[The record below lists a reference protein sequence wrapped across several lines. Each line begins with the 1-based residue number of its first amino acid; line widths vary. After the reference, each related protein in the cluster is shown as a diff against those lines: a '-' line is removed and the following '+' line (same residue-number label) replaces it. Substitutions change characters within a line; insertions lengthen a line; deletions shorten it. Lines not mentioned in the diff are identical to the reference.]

1 MAIIVPILTQFDD
14 KGIKSAVREFERA
27 KTGIDKFGAVGKI
40 FDNVGQSLTKNLTV
54 PILAVGGALG
64 FMIKEAIEAEAVTS
78 RLRQILLTTGGAT
91 NAQVDALLKQAAALE
106 KVGVASRESIV
117 TTQAQLATFDLQ
129 ANTISS
135 LTPAI
140 LDYVLAEKG
149 ATATADDFKSMTN
162 GLAQALNGQFGS
174 LTRVGFVLDED
185 TKKKIANGTESERAA
200 ALVDVLNSTYK
211 GFNESLLATPE
222 GRIIA
227 LQREFGDL
235 RQELGSV
242 FLPIAMEISA
252 VIKDRVIPEIQKL
265 VDKFKALSP
274 ETVETGLKV
283 LGLIAIL
290 GPLLIVIGKVI
301 GAIQVFIGVFK
312 VLSLVLLTNPIYAVA
327 ALLAVLVV
335 ALIHAF
341 QTSDKFRQGIQKLG
355 NAFITFA
362 EGALNFVI
370 EHMNMF
376 LKGMNLVIRGLQ
388 MFGVDVKEVGQI
400 APVALKRI
408 SLSTVEASN
417 NMGALAAQ
425 TDTLGTAISTEVV
438 PSVGKMNKGLEKTSE
453 ELKKVKEAAKG
464 AAQVVVDN
472 LEDALRKAESALD
485 DVRGKFTNFKDAIGN
500 TITGILDFGK
510 AAESEDFLKG
520 LADQATKATLFA
532 DKVKQLVVLGLNER
546 AIRQVLNAGFEAG
559 SKIAD
564 SIIIG
569 GATVVDQVNTLVDSI
584 FNVADQ
590 VGEFGAVAFYD
601 AGVKQAEAM
610 VAGIKA
616 ELERARADLKSVV
629 ESLSTTAPTGGAP
642 SPSGPAPEEKRKTDT
657 GTILQPGKLL
667 TSTQFAKAA
676 NVLKTSG
683 TAAASYTALAYAL
696 QNKTVRMAKGGI
708 VTGPTNA
715 LIGEAGPEAVI
726 PLSGKNA
733 GMGSTY
739 NITVNAGIGT
749 NGAQVGRDIVEAIRK
764 YERSSGQVFV
774 RV

>member
-1 MAIIVPILTQFDD
+1 MAIIIPILTQFDD

-27 KTGIDKFGAVGKI
+27 KTGLDKFGATGKI
-40 FDNVGQSLTKNLTV
+40 FSEVGTTLTKNLTV

-78 RLRQILLTTGGAT
+78 RLRQILITTGGAT

-117 TTQAQLATFDLQ
+117 TTQSQLATFDLQ
-129 ANTISS
+129 ADTISA

-149 ATATADDFKSMTN
+149 ATATSDDFKSMTN

-200 ALVDVLNSTYK
+200 ALVEVLNSTYK

-242 FLPIAMEISA
+242 FLPIAMEISG

-283 LGLIAIL
+283 LALIGIL

-301 GAIQVFIGVFK
+301 GAIQIFIGVFK
-312 VLSLVLLTNPIYAVA
+312 VLSLVLLANPIYAVA

-335 ALIHAF
+335 AFIHAF
-341 QTSDKFRQGIQKLG
+341 QTSDKFRQGVQKLG
-355 NAFITFA
+355 NAFINFA

-370 EHMNMF
+370 DHMNLF
-376 LKGMNLVIRGLQ
+376 LKGMNIVIKGLQ

-425 TDTLGTAISTEVV
+425 TDTLSTDVSDQLV
-438 PSVGKMNKGLEKTSE
+438 PSLGKMNKGLEKSSE

-485 DVRGKFTNFKDAIGN
+485 DVRGKFTNFKNAIGS

-546 AIRQVLNAGFEAG
+546 AIRQVLDAGFDAG

-569 GATVVDQVNTLVDSI
+569 GATVVNQVNTLVDSI
-584 FNVADQ
+584 FNVANQ

-616 ELERARADLKSVV
+616 ALEQARGELKGIVD
-629 ESLSTTAPTGGAP
+629 SLATTAPTGGGA
-642 SPSGPAPEEKRKTDT
+642 PSGPATEERKTDT
-657 GTILQPGKLL
+657 GTKLQPGQLL

-696 QNKTVRMAKGGI
+696 QNKTIRMAKGGI

-726 PLSGKNA
+726 PLSGANSV

-739 NITVNAGIGT
+739 NINVNAGIGT

>member
-129 ANTISS
+129 ANTISA

-370 EHMNMF
+370 DHMNLF

-485 DVRGKFTNFKDAIGN
+485 DVRGKFINFKDAIGN

>member
-1 MAIIVPILTQFDD
+1 
-14 KGIKSAVREFERA
+14 
-27 KTGIDKFGAVGKI
+27 
-40 FDNVGQSLTKNLTV
+40 
-54 PILAVGGALG
+54 
-64 FMIKEAIEAEAVTS
+64 
-78 RLRQILLTTGGAT
+78 
-91 NAQVDALLKQAAALE
+91 
-106 KVGVASRESIV
+106 
-117 TTQAQLATFDLQ
+117 
-129 ANTISS
+129 
-135 LTPAI
+135 
-140 LDYVLAEKG
+140 
-149 ATATADDFKSMTN
+149 
-162 GLAQALNGQFGS
+162 
-174 LTRVGFVLDED
+174 
-185 TKKKIANGTESERAA
+185 
-200 ALVDVLNSTYK
+200 
-211 GFNESLLATPE
+211 
-222 GRIIA
+222 
-227 LQREFGDL
+227 
-235 RQELGSV
+235 
-242 FLPIAMEISA
+242 
-252 VIKDRVIPEIQKL
+252 
-265 VDKFKALSP
+265 
-274 ETVETGLKV
+274 
-283 LGLIAIL
+283 
-290 GPLLIVIGKVI
+290 
-301 GAIQVFIGVFK
+301 
-312 VLSLVLLTNPIYAVA
+312 
-327 ALLAVLVV
+327 
-335 ALIHAF
+335 
-341 QTSDKFRQGIQKLG
+341 
-355 NAFITFA
+355 
-362 EGALNFVI
+362 
-370 EHMNMF
+370 
-376 LKGMNLVIRGLQ
+376 
-388 MFGVDVKEVGQI
+388 
-400 APVALKRI
+400 
-408 SLSTVEASN
+408 
-417 NMGALAAQ
+417 
-425 TDTLGTAISTEVV
+425 
-438 PSVGKMNKGLEKTSE
+438 MNKGLEKTSE

-629 ESLSTTAPTGGAP
+629 ESLSTTGPTGGAP

-676 NVLKTSG
+676 NVLKTTG

-733 GMGSTY
+733 GGMGSTY

-749 NGAQVGRDIVEAIRK
+749 DGAVVGRQIVDAIRK